1 MFDVG
6 LFLEITFA
14 FFSMIGVAC
23 VGLGIYAVLGN
34 ELHGK
39 TEERTEKK
47 NHGQKLIG
55 N

>member
-6 LFLEITFA
+6 LFLEVTFA
-14 FFSMIGVAC
+14 FFSIIGVVC
-23 VGLGIYAVLGN
+23 IGLGVYSVLGN

-39 TEERTEKK
+39 IEERTEK

>member
-6 LFLEITFA
+6 LFLEVTFA
-14 FFSMIGVAC
+14 SFSTIGVVC
-23 VGLGIYAVLGN
+23 IGLGIYAVLRN
-34 ELHGK
+34 ELHDK

-47 NHGQKLIG
+47 PHDPRPIG